1 MEQAHSVVG
10 RRSAPP
16 APFSYDGSTTLER
29 LQRLHK
35 LMDVALARPV
45 EKLYEARF
53 SEAAMP
59 NTMRTVPIDRVRPGT
74 SLRHQFPEDEID
86 ELAASIREKGMLQPV
101 LVRPRGEAFELI
113 AGERRWRAAQRA
125 GLHEIPVIVRPE
137 VTDHEAVE
145 IALVENLQR
154 EDLSPI
160 AEAEGYRRL
169 MEMCGCSQQD
179 IAKLIG
185 KTESYVS
192 HSMRLLKLPE
202 PVQHQIEAGELSA
215 RHG

>member
-1 MEQAHSVVG
+1 
-10 RRSAPP
+10 
-16 APFSYDGSTTLER
+16 
-29 LQRLHK
+29 
-35 LMDVALARPV
+35 MDVALARPV

-125 GLHEIPVIVRPE
+125 GLHEIPPTGSWRHQCPTQPCAYPLRGARPRYRWWCR
-137 VTDHEAVE
+137 H
-145 IALVENLQR
+145 ALRTL
-154 EDLSPI
+154 PP
-160 AEAEGYRRL
+160 AAHTA
-169 MEMCGCSQQD
+169 
-179 IAKLIG
+179 AK
-185 KTESYVS
+185 TS
-192 HSMRLLKLPE
+192 LPH
-202 PVQHQIEAGELSA
+202 PRGLRATW
-215 RHG
+215 